1 MIQLN
6 SMGTTR
12 TASAHARA
20 KVDAIQNRLRDASNA
35 NSNANI
41 GISSEDALVFEVTPI
56 TKANDRFHQLH
67 RLVTSLSARYLT
79 NSDVTSLVT
88 SPSANANGSAN
99 GVTPWDSPWLFLLS
113 GERLIQLPRIIGDGP
128 EARASNMPVLLNA
141 DMQAIDDTITYL
153 SNPEHVKVLNEH
165 FKQMAILREQIAET
179 IDASVAPLLDGMP
192 PCIRHVLHM
201 DRAQLVNLTLAGL
214 VAPLIE
220 AADPVGLATT
230 AAPALFDRQYTIG
243 DVPQGILDLQG
254 STDFRAYAQ
263 YKGAFVKGQIGGRPM
278 LRLFLDLI

>member
-1 MIQLN
+1 MN
-6 SMGTTR
+6 SIGATR
-12 TASAHARA
+12 TAPAHARA
-20 KVDAIQNRLRDASNA
+20 KVSAIQSRLRDASN
-35 NSNANI
+35 ST
-41 GISSEDALVFEVTPI
+41 GVSSENTFIFEVTPI

-88 SPSANANGSAN
+88 SPSANAGGAGGAG

-128 EARASNMPVLLNA
+128 EARASNMPVLLDA
-141 DMQAIDDTITYL
+141 DMQAIDDTIAYL

-165 FKQMAILREQIAET
+165 FKQMATLREQIAEA
-179 IDASVAPLLDGMP
+179 IEASVAPLLDATHAP

-201 DRAQLVNLTLAGL
+201 DRTQLVNLTLAGL

-230 AAPALFDRQYTIG
+230 AAPVLFDQQYTLK
-243 DVPQGILDLQG
+243 DVPQGVLDLQG

-263 YKGAFVKGQIGGRPM
+263 YKETFIKGQIKKRPM
-278 LRLFLDLI
+278 LRLFMDLI

>member
-1 MIQLN
+1 MN
-6 SMGTTR
+6 SMGATR

-35 NSNANI
+35 NANI
-41 GISSEDALVFEVTPI
+41 GISSEDALVFEVSPI

-128 EARASNMPVLLNA
+128 EA
-141 DMQAIDDTITYL
+141 
-153 SNPEHVKVLNEH
+153 
-165 FKQMAILREQIAET
+165 
-179 IDASVAPLLDGMP
+179 
-192 PCIRHVLHM
+192 
-201 DRAQLVNLTLAGL
+201 
-214 VAPLIE
+214 
-220 AADPVGLATT
+220 
-230 AAPALFDRQYTIG
+230 
-243 DVPQGILDLQG
+243 
-254 STDFRAYAQ
+254 
-263 YKGAFVKGQIGGRPM
+263 
-278 LRLFLDLI
+278 

>member
-1 MIQLN
+1 MN

-12 TASAHARA
+12 TASAHVRA
-20 KVDAIQNRLRDASNA
+20 KVSAIQNRLRDASN
-35 NSNANI
+35 SNA
-41 GISSEDALVFEVTPI
+41 GISLEDALVDALIFEVTPI

-88 SPSANANGSAN
+88 SPSANAS

-128 EARASNMPVLLNA
+128 EARASNMPVLSDA
-141 DMQAIDDTITYL
+141 DMQAIDDTIAYL

-179 IDASVAPLLDGMP
+179 IKTSVAPLLDGMP

-201 DRAQLVNLTLAGL
+201 DRTQLVNLTLAGL

-230 AAPALFDRQYTIG
+230 AAPVLFDQRYTYTLG
-243 DVPQGILDLQG
+243 DVPQGLLDLQG
-254 STDFRAYAQ
+254 STDFQAYAQ
-263 YKGAFVKGQIGGRPM
+263 YKEAFIKGQIGGRPM
-278 LRLFLDLI
+278 LRLFMDLI

>member
-1 MIQLN
+1 MN

-12 TASAHARA
+12 TAPAHARA
-20 KVDAIQNRLRDASNA
+20 KVSAIQNRLRDAA
-35 NSNANI
+35 NST
-41 GISSEDALVFEVTPI
+41 GVSSEDALVFEVTPI

-88 SPSANANGSAN
+88 SPSANAGGAGGAG

-128 EARASNMPVLLNA
+128 EARASNMPVLLDA
-141 DMQAIDDTITYL
+141 DMQAIDDTIAYL

-165 FKQMAILREQIAET
+165 FKQMATLREQIAEA
-179 IDASVAPLLDGMP
+179 IEASVAPLLDGMP

-201 DRAQLVNLTLAGL
+201 DRTQLVNLTLAGL

-230 AAPALFDRQYTIG
+230 AAPVLFDQQYTLK
-243 DVPQGILDLQG
+243 DVPQGVLDLQG

-263 YKGAFVKGQIGGRPM
+263 YKGAFFFFFIGGRPM
-278 LRLFLDLI
+278 LRLFMDLI

>member
-1 MIQLN
+1 MN

-20 KVDAIQNRLRDASNA
+20 KVSAIQTRLRDASN
-35 NSNANI
+35 SNA
-41 GISSEDALVFEVTPI
+41 GISLEDALVDALVFEVTPI

-88 SPSANANGSAN
+88 SPSANAS

-128 EARASNMPVLLNA
+128 EARASNMPVLSDA
-141 DMQAIDDTITYL
+141 DMQAIDDTIAYL

-165 FKQMAILREQIAET
+165 FKQMAILREQIAEA
-179 IDASVAPLLDGMP
+179 IEASVAPLLDGMP

-201 DRAQLVNLTLAGL
+201 DRTQLVNLTLAGL

-230 AAPALFDRQYTIG
+230 AAPVLFDRQYTLK
-243 DVPQGILDLQG
+243 DVPQGVLDLQG

-278 LRLFLDLI
+278 LRLFVDLI